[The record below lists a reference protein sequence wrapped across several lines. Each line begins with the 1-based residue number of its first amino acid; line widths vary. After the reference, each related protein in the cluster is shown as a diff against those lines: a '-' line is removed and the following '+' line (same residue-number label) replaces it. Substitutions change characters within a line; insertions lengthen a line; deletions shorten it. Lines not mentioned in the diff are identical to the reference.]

1 MKPKPRRTVA
11 LCFGVV
17 NLINHR
23 GRLKLIFRRSQP
35 AITYFLRLIMVLG
48 TANGKMEFYV
58 NLERFVQLSLDNKN
72 EFEVARENKRRRCC
86 VSLIDGA
93 RE

>member
-23 GRLKLIFRRSQP
+23 GRLELIFRRSQP

-48 TANGKMEFYV
+48 TRMAKWNFM
-58 NLERFVQLSLDNKN
+58 
-72 EFEVARENKRRRCC
+72 
-86 VSLIDGA
+86 
-93 RE
+93 